1 MTDTPERLSSAGPE
15 DLIEAFAFAL
25 RSEDL
30 GKDTRLSILYNAP
43 ASR

>member
-1 MTDTPERLSSAGPE
+1 MTDTPERLSPAGPE

-25 RSEDL
+25 RLEGV
-30 GKDTRLSILYNAP
+30 GKDTRQSNLYDAP